1 MPTVS
6 STHCVCFL
14 LFYLLIVNAPPLV
27 VFYLL
32 IVNSDLYNEFEE
44 YFQIGPSYYYKRFLQ
59 FFFRYGRKHTDS
71 EMDVNLT
78 LLTLFAGTS
87 HNGDAAAHG
96 DCPPE
101 SMLPELAQG
110 SFVEFT
116 PILVCSVAA
125 TAKLVWLLCPFY
137 QI

>member
-1 MPTVS
+1 M
-6 STHCVCFL
+6 
-14 LFYLLIVNAPPLV
+14 
-27 VFYLL
+27 FYLL
-32 IVNSDLYNEFEE
+32 IVNSDLYNGFEE
-44 YFQIGPSYYYKRFLQ
+44 YIQIGPSYYYRRF
-59 FFFRYGRKHTDS
+59 FAIFFRYGRKHTDS
-71 EMDVNLT
+71 ETDVVNLT

-87 HNGDAAAHG
+87 HNGDAATHG

-101 SMLPELAQG
+101 SIMDSGGQSMLPELAQG

-125 TAKLVWLLCPFY
+125 TAKLLWLLCPFY